1 MKFTTTKNNLFKT
14 LNEVNKVIPLRTTL
28 PILNC
33 VLIKTKKQKIT
44 LIATDLEQTI
54 ISELEGKVL
63 SEGET
68 ALPCG
73 RFLEIVSAL
82 PNEELEIET
91 KKDNETKINSSK
103 GIYKITGKE
112 PSEYP
117 TVPDREKKQ
126 EIVLEGNELLEI
138 INATLY
144 ATSKDDLKPALC
156 GVYLNIIKNNVTA
169 VATDGHRLVKY
180 NKQVENNNPEGSI
193 IVPGKFFNI
202 LKNGIN
208 IKEKITINISE
219 NHLDVKQNQSCL
231 ITRIIKESFPDFNSV
246 IPEELNIKASLKTE
260 EVIKGL
266 KRVSIFSNKSTK
278 QVLIDFNQNE
288 LIIST
293 EDKETRSSA
302 KEHLECEYNNE
313 NITIAYNAQFLKEV
327 LEHIHCP
334 EVEVFLSGPLTAAV
348 FKPKKEAE
356 TTKHT
361 ALLMPLRRQK

>member
-1 MKFTTTKNNLFKT
+1 MKFTTTKNNLFKA
-14 LNEVNKVIPLRTTL
+14 LNEINKVIPLRTTL

-33 VLIKTKKQKIT
+33 VLIKNQKQKIT

-54 ISELEGKVL
+54 ISELDGKIL
-63 SEGET
+63 KDGET

-91 KKDNETKINSSK
+91 QEDNETKINSSK
-103 GIYKITGKE
+103 GVYKITGKE

-117 TVPDREKKQ
+117 AVPEREKKQ
-126 EIVLEGNELLEI
+126 EITLEGHELLEI

-156 GVYLNIIKNNVTA
+156 GIYLNIKEKDITA

-180 NKQVENNNPEGSI
+180 NKKIENNNPEGSI
-193 IVPGKFFNI
+193 IIPGKFFNI

-208 IKEKITINISE
+208 IKEKIIINISE
-219 NHLDVKQNQSCL
+219 NHLDIKQKQNCL

-246 IPEELNIKASLKTE
+246 IPEELNIKATIKAE
-260 EVIKGL
+260 DVIKGL

-278 QVLIDFNQNE
+278 QILIDFNQNE
-288 LIIST
+288 LTIST

-327 LEHIHCP
+327 LEHINSP
-334 EVEVFLSGPLTAAV
+334 EIEIFLSGPLTAAV
-348 FKPKKEAE
+348 FKPKKEIA
-356 TTKHT
+356 TAQHT